1 MGRSGEDECK
11 RCRDGIPAGGQNE
24 IPHAR
29 AGYRDRRWA
38 VEARRRGRRPA
49 QEKRRGQPAI
59 WKRDEG
65 GREKWEGRW
74 IFIAL
79 RKAAGEAMQGHLAG

>member
-1 MGRSGEDECK
+1 MGRLGEDECK

-38 VEARRRGRRPA
+38 AEARRRGRR
-49 QEKRRGQPAI
+49 
-59 WKRDEG
+59 
-65 GREKWEGRW
+65 
-74 IFIAL
+74 
-79 RKAAGEAMQGHLAG
+79 LA